1 VSPSATSDAAS
12 GIGVSANAVSGSAPV
27 DNLSAKESET
37 WVAAASPLPLPYTC
51 ARSPILFNVAGF
63 AAAIRQVTHAIV
75 C

>member
-37 WVAAASPLPLPYTC
+37 WVAAASLPLPYTC